1 MQMHEIYQDEI
12 EERALHYRGL
22 SGDALIDALKV
33 IKKDCLTAG
42 IRLEYSKTHALNMM
56 AILNELSKQAR
67 IIEFPDDI
75 IEWMTDY
82 LKKRNK
88 IHPETPKIVSIW

>member
-1 MQMHEIYQDEI
+1 
-12 EERALHYRGL
+12 
-22 SGDALIDALKV
+22 
-33 IKKDCLTAG
+33 
-42 IRLEYSKTHALNMM
+42 M
-56 AILNELSKQAR
+56 AILNELSRQAR